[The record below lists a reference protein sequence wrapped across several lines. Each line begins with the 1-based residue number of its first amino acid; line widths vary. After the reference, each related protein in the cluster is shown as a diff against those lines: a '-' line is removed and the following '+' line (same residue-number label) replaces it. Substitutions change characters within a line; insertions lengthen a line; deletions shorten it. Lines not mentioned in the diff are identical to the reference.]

1 MRHRLAWW
9 IPPLRECPVRPAGR
23 GLAELWIN
31 NGCLGNGHDS
41 SVIRL
46 SSVNGAFAGRNG
58 KHGSGRRPGWSIAAW
73 RLERQHREYPEHE
86 RDRAEP
92 TGDHVAEEVHP
103 EDHPA

>member
-9 IPPLRECPVRPAGR
+9 FPPLRECPIRPPGR

-31 NGCLGNGHDS
+31 KGCLGNGHDS

-58 KHGSGRRPGWSIAAW
+58 KHGPIGAPDSSIAAW
-73 RLERQHREYPEHE
+73 SVERQHREYSEHE
-86 RDRAEP
+86 RDRTEP
-92 TGDHVAEEVHP
+92 AAHHVAEEVDA
-103 EDHPA
+103 E